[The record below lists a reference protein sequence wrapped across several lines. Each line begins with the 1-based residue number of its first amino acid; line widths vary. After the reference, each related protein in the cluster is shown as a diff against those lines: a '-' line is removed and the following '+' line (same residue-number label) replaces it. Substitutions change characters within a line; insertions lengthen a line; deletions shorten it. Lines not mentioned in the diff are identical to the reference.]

1 VSAGPYAVRLDG
13 VAFEGPLD
21 LLLFLIR
28 RNEIDV
34 HDIPIALVTDQFL
47 AYLERMDPSQLE
59 AAGEFLAMAAT
70 LLRIKTRMLLP
81 APQEP
86 DAEDLE
92 DPRSE
97 LVARILEYQ
106 QVRELARGL
115 RDREVEA
122 ARQHPRGAI
131 EPVEAAPAPVAEPA
145 ERRVT
150 LKDLLRAF
158 AAALAAR
165 PAEPV
170 HRVEP
175 VRITLEDRL
184 RHVRA
189 VLAERGAVL
198 FHELFPPEAAR
209 LELVVTLVALLEM
222 VRGGEVVL
230 RQDAVFEEIAVVPR
244 AVRAPDAGR
253 AAPDEAG
260 GDEAGGREARG
271 GPAADGAGEDDGPD
285 GRTGAPWTG

>member
-1 VSAGPYAVRLDG
+1 VRLDG

-21 LLLFLIR
+21 LLLYLIR
-28 RNEIDV
+28 KNEIDV

-47 AYLERMDPSQLE
+47 AYLETMEPSQLE

-81 APQEP
+81 APREP
-86 DAEDLE
+86 DEEDLE

-115 RDREVEA
+115 REREAEA
-122 ARQHPRGAI
+122 ARHHPRGALD
-131 EPVEAAPAPVAEPA
+131 PVEAAPAPVAEPA

-175 VRITLEDRL
+175 VRITLEERL

-189 VLAERGAVL
+189 VLAERGGAL
-198 FHELFPPEAAR
+198 FHELFPADASR

-230 RQDAVFEEIAVVPR
+230 RQDAVFDEIAVAPR
-244 AVRAPDAGR
+244 ALRAPDAR
-253 AAPDEAG
+253 PQAAGDPETG
-260 GDEAGGREARG
+260 GD
-271 GPAADGAGEDDGPD
+271 
-285 GRTGAPWTG
+285 PWTD

>member
-1 VSAGPYAVRLDG
+1 MSAGPYAVRLDG
-13 VAFEGPLD
+13 VDFEGPLD

-28 RNEIDV
+28 KNEIDV

-47 AYLERMDPSQLE
+47 AYLETMDPSQLE

-81 APQEP
+81 APHEP

-106 QVRELARGL
+106 QVRELARDL
-115 RDREVEA
+115 RQREVEA
-122 ARQHPRGAI
+122 ARQHPRGALD
-131 EPVEAAPAPVAEPA
+131 PVEAAPAPVAEEP

-165 PAEPV
+165 PAEAV
-170 HRVEP
+170 HRIEP
-175 VRITLEDRL
+175 IRVTLEDRL
-184 RHVRA
+184 RHVRE
-189 VLAERGAVL
+189 VLAARGSAL
-198 FHELFPPEAAR
+198 FHELFPANASR

-222 VRGGEVVL
+222 VRAGEVVL
-230 RQDAVFEEIAVVPR
+230 RQDAVFDEIAVQAR
-244 AVRAPDAGR
+244 ALRAP
-253 AAPDEAG
+253 
-260 GDEAGGREARG
+260 
-271 GPAADGAGEDDGPD
+271 GPAAASAGEGPD
-285 GRTGAPWTG
+285 RPSPEDEPPPGEEPPWMD

>member
-1 VSAGPYAVRLDG
+1 MSAGPYAVRLDG
-13 VAFEGPLD
+13 VDFEGPLD

-28 RNEIDV
+28 KNEIDV

-47 AYLERMDPSQLE
+47 AYLETMDPSQLE

-81 APQEP
+81 APHEP

-106 QVRELARGL
+106 QVRERARDL
-115 RDREVEA
+115 RQREVEA
-122 ARQHPRGAI
+122 ARQHPRGAL
-131 EPVEAAPAPVAEPA
+131 EPVEATPAPVSEAP

-165 PAEPV
+165 PSEPV

-175 VRITLEDRL
+175 IRITLEDRL
-184 RHVRA
+184 RHVRE
-189 VLAERGAVL
+189 VLAERGGAL
-198 FHELFPPEAAR
+198 FHELFPADASR

-222 VRGGEVVL
+222 VRAGEVVL
-230 RQDAVFEEIAVVPR
+230 RQDAVFDEIAIHAR
-244 AVRAPDAGR
+244 AIRAS
-253 AAPDEAG
+253 
-260 GDEAGGREARG
+260 
-271 GPAADGAGEDDGPD
+271 GPAAPAAGVDPPEEES
-285 GRTGAPWTG
+285 PWTG